1 MMVPSKRCHR
11 PILLPGCRSSRS
23 HHGMMTIK
31 SDGALEEEPPINDGA
46 LEEVPPINTAAR
58 LPQQQKSPRNDDD
71 EK

>member
-1 MMVPSKRCHR
+1 
-11 PILLPGCRSSRS
+11 
-23 HHGMMTIK
+23 MMTMK